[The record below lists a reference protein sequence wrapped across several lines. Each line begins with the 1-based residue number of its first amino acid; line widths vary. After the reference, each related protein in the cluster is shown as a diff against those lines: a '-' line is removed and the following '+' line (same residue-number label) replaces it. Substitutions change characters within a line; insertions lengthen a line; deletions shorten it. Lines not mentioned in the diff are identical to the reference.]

1 MGDVRGSDGAS
12 SEDELRREAGR
23 MLDNL
28 RDPEMVSLLSEDEL
42 AAVVALLRG
51 VYERTRRGE

>member
-1 MGDVRGSDGAS
+1 MGDVRGGDGAS

-23 MLDNL
+23 MLDML

-42 AAVVALLRG
+42 AAVGGVAAWG
-51 VYERTRRGE
+51 VRADAAR